1 MPAGLILRNN
11 SNELVFSSDAFT
23 YGYLGQATLLGT
35 WQPNASIPSGGQ
47 AYEGFSNY
55 GITWSGES
63 IMVGLPLGT
72 SAAAATGVID
82 MLKVDAWSWSIN
94 VRRGDGGALNPIGF
108 RNEAAP
114 PAVHVWGIP
123 YGDPGYGLI
132 IRAPDGSLRAD
143 LSRRPLDIRA
153 RVLFSAG
160 STGASMAT
168 VTSPLILTAA
178 GGGRLTNTGYPGVG
192 DGVIDRALWWLDGTV
207 LRRVLVQRLRYA
219 GEDGPSQPAS
229 YPAQVALVTTSTGL

>member
-23 YGYLGQATLLGT
+23 YGYVGQAFLMGSV
-35 WQPNASIPSGGQ
+35 QPPTSIPSGGV
-47 AYEGFSNY
+47 AEEGYYQY
-55 GITWSGES
+55 GINWNGES
-63 IMVGLPLGT
+63 IMVGVPLTT
-72 SAAAATGVID
+72 SAASATGVID
-82 MLKVDAWSWSIN
+82 IERPNGWSWIIR

-114 PAVHVWGIP
+114 TAVHVWGIP

-160 STGASMAT
+160 STGSSMAA

-207 LRRVLVQRLRYA
+207 LRRVLVQRQRYA